1 MQIRISFFTLTIIT
15 FFLFIFSCEKNIQ
28 SISSETDVAPV
39 GQNVLLKGF
48 GIEIDEASGRFT
60 LYQNGQPVGL
70 GKLGSSAEVMGDI
83 SSTVTLDDVR
93 YTAKGCLNP
102 SDLIREISLDFT
114 NKSDSPT
121 YAYIVPQNFSGFN
134 TDGVSGYVDT
144 DVAPGEQFHVVIQ
157 VKLST
162 CAAFSVYF
170 DLYDNF

>member
-1 MQIRISFFTLTIIT
+1 MKKYVLLLLVSML
-15 FFLFIFSCEKNIQ
+15 LLLGSCEKNIQ
-28 SISSETDVAPV
+28 SISSETDAAPV

-70 GKLGSSAEVMGDI
+70 GKLGSPAEVMGDI
-83 SSTVTLDDVR
+83 SSTVTLDDIK
-93 YTAKGCLNP
+93 YTAEGCGTP

-144 DVAPGEQFHVVIQ
+144 DVAPGEEFHVVIQ